1 MASFREIAASPQYRP
16 VHAQPTTPL
25 SPRQLALIPSAV
37 ALNAAVGWVVKSL
50 GLPVYLDTIGTVLT
64 AALAGPWIGVV
75 TGVVGQV
82 VFALWTG
89 DMMWLPFA
97 VVQVIIALLA
107 ALAARRGGFRSAG
120 ISAAWGALVGLAAGA
135 ASAVISYGLF
145 RGVTATGV
153 TAVTTLLSGL
163 GLTLAQSVTLA
174 SVGTD
179 LVDKLLVLLLVGVAL
194 RALPLRVA
202 ARFPWAQRAVGR

>member
-1 MASFREIAASPQYRP
+1 M
-16 VHAQPTTPL
+16 

-64 AALAGPWIGVV
+64 AALAGPWVGVV
-75 TGVVGQV
+75 TGVIGQV
-82 VFALWTG
+82 VMSLTG
-89 DMMWLPFA
+89 DMVWLPFA
-97 VVQVIIALLA
+97 IVQVIIALLA
-107 ALAARRGGFRSAG
+107 ALAARRGGFRSFG
-120 ISAAWGALVGLAAGA
+120 TSLAWGALVGLAAGA
-135 ASAVISYGLF
+135 VSAVIAYAVF
-145 RGVTATGV
+145 RGVTAPGV
-153 TAVTTLLSGL
+153 TAVTAFLSGL

-179 LVDKLLVLLLVGVAL
+179 LVDKALVLVLVGVVL
-194 RALPLRVA
+194 RALPLRVS

>member
-1 MASFREIAASPQYRP
+1 
-16 VHAQPTTPL
+16 V

-37 ALNAAVGWVVKSL
+37 ALNAAAGWVVKSL
-50 GLPVYLDTIGTVLT
+50 GLPIYLDTIGTVLA
-64 AALAGPWIGVV
+64 AALAGPWVGVV

-82 VFALWTG
+82 VFALSTG

-107 ALAARRGGFRSAG
+107 ALAARRGGFRSLG
-120 ISAAWGALVGLAAGA
+120 VSAAWGALVGLAAGA
-135 ASAVISYGLF
+135 ASAVISYAVF

-179 LVDKLLVLLLVGVAL
+179 LVDKLLVLVLVGVAL
-194 RALPLRVA
+194 RSLPRRVA
-202 ARFPWAQRAVGR
+202 ARFPWAQRAVAR